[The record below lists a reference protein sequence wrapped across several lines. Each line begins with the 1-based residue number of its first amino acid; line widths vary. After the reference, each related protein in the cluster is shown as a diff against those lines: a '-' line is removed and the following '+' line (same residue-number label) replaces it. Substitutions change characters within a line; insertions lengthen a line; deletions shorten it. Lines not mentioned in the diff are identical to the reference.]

1 MASRKKD
8 IVSAG
13 DILVYSPADLDVK
26 HHDFGVVYE
35 IEKVKINSVMTLKRY
50 KILWN
55 RSRTYDVFS
64 ENTLIRKI
72 KEKLI
77 YILK

>member
-1 MASRKKD
+1 MAGKKKHL
-8 IVSAG
+8 VSVG
-13 DILVYSPADLDVK
+13 DILVYSPADLDEK
-26 HHDFGVVYE
+26 HHDIGVVYE
-35 IEKVKINSVMTLKRY
+35 IEKVKINSAMSLERY

-55 RSRTYDVFS
+55 RSKTYDVFS